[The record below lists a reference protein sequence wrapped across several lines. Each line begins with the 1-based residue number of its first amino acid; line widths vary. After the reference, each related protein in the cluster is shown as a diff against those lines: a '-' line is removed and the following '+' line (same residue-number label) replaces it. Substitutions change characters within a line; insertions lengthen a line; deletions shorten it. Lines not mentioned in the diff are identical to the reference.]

1 MIKGI
6 GIDIIDIARIER
18 TARNKLFYTRNYTSD
33 EIAMFEARKLRPD
46 VAAGNFAAKEAVLK
60 ALGCG
65 IFDMPLTDIEV
76 LRSPSGSPYVKLY
89 GKAKQKADELGITNV
104 HISISHT
111 AELAA
116 AEAIAEGD

>member
-1 MIKGI
+1 MIAGI
-6 GIDIIDIARIER
+6 GIDIVDIARIER
-18 TARNKLFYTRNYTSD
+18 VGLNKLFYTRNFTQN
-33 EIAMFEARKLRPD
+33 EIAMLEASKQSAPR
-46 VAAGNFAAKEAVLK
+46 AAGNFAAKEAVLK

-65 IFDMPLTDIEV
+65 IFDIPLTDIEV
-76 LRSPSGSPYVKLY
+76 LRSPSGKPYVTLY
-89 GKAKQKADELGITNV
+89 GKAKQKADELGVTRV

>member
-1 MIKGI
+1 MLAGI
-6 GIDIIDIARIER
+6 GIDIVDIARIER
-18 TARNKLFYTRNYTSD
+18 AGRNKLFYTRNFTQD
-33 EIAMFEARKLRPD
+33 EIAMLEASMQSAQR
-46 VAAGNFAAKEAVLK
+46 AAGNFAAKEAVLK

-76 LRSPSGSPYVKLY
+76 LRYPSGKPYVTLH
-89 GKAKQKADELGITNV
+89 GKAKQKADELMVTRV

>member
-1 MIKGI
+1 MIAGI
-6 GIDIIDIARIER
+6 GIDIVDIARIER
-18 TARNKLFYTRNYTSD
+18 VRLNKLFYTRNFTQN
-33 EIAMFEARKLRPD
+33 EIAMLEASKQSTQS
-46 VAAGNFAAKEAVLK
+46 AAGNFAAKEAVLK

-76 LRSPSGSPYVKLY
+76 LRSPSGKPYVTLY
-89 GKAKQKADELGITNV
+89 GKAKQKADELMVTRV

>member
-1 MIKGI
+1 MIAGI
-6 GIDIIDIARIER
+6 GIDIVDIARIER
-18 TARNKLFYTRNYTSD
+18 VGLNKLFYTRNFTQN
-33 EIAMFEARKLRPD
+33 EIAMLEASKQSAPR
-46 VAAGNFAAKEAVLK
+46 AAGNFAAKEAVLK

-76 LRSPSGSPYVKLY
+76 LRSPSGKPYVTLY
-89 GKAKQKADELGITNV
+89 GKAKQKADELMVTRV